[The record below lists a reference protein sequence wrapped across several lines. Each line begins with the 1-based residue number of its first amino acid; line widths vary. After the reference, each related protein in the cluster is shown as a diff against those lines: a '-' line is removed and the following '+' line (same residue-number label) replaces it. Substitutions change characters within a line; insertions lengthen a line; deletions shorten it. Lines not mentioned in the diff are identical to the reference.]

1 MAKQTADYLRAFFE
15 TGKLPAPAY
24 PDEYR
29 VEVNQQ
35 VARSLNIPLPGRE
48 WIAQAGDRF
57 IQEQQGAGE

>member
-1 MAKQTADYLRAFFE
+1 MAKQTADYLLAFFE

-35 VARSLNIPLPGRE
+35 VARSLNIPLPDRE
-48 WIAQAGDRF
+48 WIAQAVDRF
-57 IQEQQGAGE
+57 IQEQQEAGE